1 MIPPQMRQLLS
12 HSICCFTVLVL
23 GSLLFGQTEQTSI
36 TGTVTDSSKAIIAD
50 ASVSIRNI
58 ATNVA
63 NKTTTNAAGLYFLPS
78 LPPGTYELTVEKA
91 GFSVARVDNIP
102 LTTGL
107 AATQDVVLRLGTLSQ
122 TVEVNATAVQL
133 QAQSSDMSAVITSR
147 SVAELPLL
155 GRDPLAFAALTPGVI
170 PTQGQQANA
179 GTIGRVT
186 TAQIGGGLA
195 QQNAVLI
202 DGAES
207 RGTTESGNAYSVPV
221 EAVAEFKLE
230 TASYDA
236 EYGRAAGGVAILTT
250 KSGTNT
256 LHAAAWEYLRNNHLN
271 ANSWQNDRNGIPI
284 ALFQRNVFGASVGG
298 PLRIPHV
305 YNGRD
310 KTFFF
315 FNYEGARQGSPDQ
328 ALDTVPSARER
339 AGDFSQTFDRTGRLD
354 VIYDPSTTTRDP
366 NNPGKYLRSPFAGN
380 IIPVNEINA
389 ISANVV
395 KFYPLPNRT
404 GNTAQNV
411 NNYLQT
417 GKAVTNTDNYLAR
430 IDHIFSENE
439 RIFGR
444 VGYAPYKSYSTLPGL
459 AFEARS
465 VSSNPGTSAL
475 IGFTSAFSP
484 NLLGEARLSYTR
496 LQFNTFP
503 VSQGFDPATLGFSP
517 QFTNS
522 VTYKQFPA
530 INVQTYNAG
539 SGLSVTQA
547 SPNDFAPLGGA
558 TRTLN
563 PQDTWQAQ
571 YQVTWIKTRH
581 SMHFGTDLQLIRLNA
596 YNSQYSAGQFNFDRT
611 YTQGPD
617 PNSTT
622 LNGGNGLASLLLG
635 VPVAGTVTITNP
647 LFLYQKYYGF
657 YAQDDYR
664 VTNRFTLNIGLRYEY
679 TTPYAEKFGQIGYF
693 DWNAIEPTTGQ
704 KGQFKLIK
712 PGGYQENPV
721 YTNFSPRLGLAWQ
734 ALDKTVI
741 RAGAGIFYATYV
753 GVNAAATDFGN
764 GGFVSNLLY
773 LGPTNPLGSSTPPVG
788 GSWNNPFAAGI
799 QQPSRNTDFVGQAVR
814 ADQLNRPSPYLSD
827 WSLSIQRE
835 ITPTL
840 LAEVAYVGSKMTHLY
855 WNRQHNQDPDVDVS
869 YGSQLTQPVAN
880 PFYGEITTGALSGP
894 TISLRQLL
902 RPYPQYQD
910 VLIFRDPYG
919 DMRYNSMTVR
929 VQQQYS
935 KGLLMSLGYT
945 LSKTIANTAQSNTWV
960 VGPSDAMSNANYN
973 RSIEA
978 NDVPQRLVLSYI
990 YDFPVGYKQRFL
1002 NHGIAATILGGWQ
1015 FSGIS
1020 VFQSGRPILITAPDQ
1035 TSLYNFSSTNGRANR
1050 LHDPVLASGGN
1061 DNHWFD
1067 TTAFAT
1073 AAPFTIPN
1081 DSLTQPNLRGP
1092 RRINFDWSLIKNT
1105 RFREQYNVQFRAEF
1119 YNLFNH
1125 PALLATGPTT
1135 DVTNAQFGQ
1144 IVQSA
1149 PGSERNIQF
1158 GIRLVF

>member
-1 MIPPQMRQLLS
+1 MATYIVRTIRIRAVWIALLS
-12 HSICCFTVLVL
+12 LL
-23 GSLLFGQTEQTSI
+23 ASLALGQTERTSI
-36 TGTVTDSSKAIIAD
+36 TGTVTDSSNAALEN
-50 ASVSIRNI
+50 ASVTIRNV
-58 ATNVA
+58 ATNVT
-63 NKTTTNAAGLYFLPS
+63 NKTTTNSAGLYFITS
-78 LPPGTYELTVEKA
+78 LPPGTYELTVEKS
-91 GFSVARVDNIP
+91 GFRQAVVRSIP

-107 AATQDVVLRLGTLSQ
+107 AATQDLVLEVGTLLQ
-122 TVEVNATAVQL
+122 TVQVTAAAVQL
-133 QAQSSDMSAVITSR
+133 QAQSSDMSSVITTR
-147 SVAELPLL
+147 AVAELPVL
-155 GRDPLAFAALTPGVI
+155 GRDPLSFAALTPGVI

-207 RGTTESGNAYSVPV
+207 RGTTESGNAYSVSV
-221 EAVAEFKLE
+221 EAVSEFKLE

-236 EYGRAAGGVAILTT
+236 EYGRAAGGVAILST

-256 LHAAAWEYLRNNHLN
+256 YHATAWEYVRNNHLN
-271 ANSWQNDRNGIPI
+271 ANSWQNNRNGIPI
-284 ALFQRNVFGASVGG
+284 ALFQRNVFGGNIGG
-298 PLRIPHV
+298 AVRIPRL
-305 YNGRD
+305 YNGKDR
-310 KTFFF
+310 TFFF
-315 FNYEGARQGSPDQ
+315 FNYEGTRQASPDQ
-328 ALDTVPSARER
+328 VLDTVPSARER
-339 AGDFSQTFDRTGRLD
+339 AGDFSQTFDRTGRQD
-354 VIYDPSTTTRDP
+354 VIYDPITTRA
-366 NNPGKYLRSPFAGN
+366 NPANPATYLRTPFPGN
-380 IIPVNEINA
+380 IIPANRINN
-389 ISANVV
+389 ISNNVV
-395 KFYPLPNRT
+395 QYYPLPNRV

-411 NNYLQT
+411 NNFLQT
-417 GKAVTNTDNYLAR
+417 GKAVTNTDNFLAR
-430 IDHIFSENE
+430 IDHVFNDKM

-444 VGYAPYKSYSTLPGL
+444 AGYVPNKSFSTLPGL
-459 AFEARS
+459 AFASRS
-465 VSSNPGTSAL
+465 VSSNPGTSAM
-475 IGFTSAFSP
+475 IAFTTSFTP
-484 NLLGEARLSYTR
+484 NVLGEARLSYTR
-496 LQFNTFP
+496 LQFDSYP
-503 VSQGFDPATLGFSP
+503 VSQGFDPATLGFGTA
-517 QFTNS
+517 FTNNIK
-522 VTYKQFPA
+522 YKQFPA
-530 INVQTYNAG
+530 INIQTYNAG

-547 SPNDFAPLGGA
+547 SPNDFGALGGS

-563 PQDTWQAQ
+563 PQDTWQGQ
-571 YQVTWIKTRH
+571 YQLTWIKTRH
-581 SMHFGTDLQLIRLNA
+581 SIHFGTDLQLIKLNA

-617 PNSTT
+617 PSSTT

-635 VPVAGTVTITNP
+635 IPVAGTITITNP

-664 VTNRFTLNIGLRYEY
+664 VTNKLTLNLGLRYEY

-693 DWNAIEPTTGQ
+693 DWDAVEPTTGM
-704 KGQFKLIK
+704 KGEFKLTQ

-721 YTNFSPRLGLAWQ
+721 RTNFSPRLGLAWQ
-734 ALDKTVI
+734 VADKTVV

-773 LGPTNPLGSSTPPVG
+773 LGPSNALPNTPPAG

-799 QQPSRNTDFVGQAVR
+799 QQPSRNTNFVGQAVR

-827 WSLSIQRE
+827 WSFSIQRE

-840 LAEVAYVGSKMTHLY
+840 LAEVAYVGSKMTHLF
-855 WNRQHNQDPDVDVS
+855 WNRQHNQNPDSQLS
-869 YGSQLTQPVAN
+869 YGPDLLKSVPN
-880 PFYGEITTGALSGP
+880 PYFGKITTGALSAP
-894 TISLRQLL
+894 TVQLRQLL
-902 RPYPQYQD
+902 RPYSQYQD

-929 VQQQYS
+929 VQKQYS
-935 KGLLMSLGYT
+935 RGFMASLGYT

-990 YDFPVGYKQRFL
+990 YDFPVGSGQRFL
-1002 NHGIAATILGGWQ
+1002 NHGVAATILGGWQ

-1035 TSLYNFSSTNGRANR
+1035 TNLFNFSSTNGRADR
-1050 LHDPVLASGGN
+1050 LHSGALAIGQ
-1061 DNHWFD
+1061 DANHWFD

-1073 AAPFTIPN
+1073 APAFTLPN
-1081 DSLTQPNLRGP
+1081 DSLSQPDLREP

-1105 RFREQYNVQFRAEF
+1105 KFMEKYNVQFRAEF

-1125 PALLATGPTT
+1125 SALLVNGTSTN
-1135 DVTNAQFGQ
+1135 VTNALFGQ
-1144 IVQSA
+1144 IVSSA
-1149 PGSERNIQF
+1149 AGSERNIQF
-1158 GIRLVF
+1158 GLRFLF